1 MSVPLW
7 AWVATVGLIG
17 ACIAADFVF
26 TRTSDAPRLAVV
38 VRLSALW
45 VGAGLAFGAGLAVWR
60 GPNFAGQY
68 YAGYML
74 EKALSVDN
82 ILVFVV
88 LFASLAVPAQLQRRV
103 LSFGVVGALLLRA
116 GLIGVGGVL
125 FDKMSWILALFG
137 VFVLVTGVRMFRRE
151 PEVSPSRNSM
161 PRFLGRLLPVS
172 DSYDGDRMWTR
183 VDGRLMATP
192 LLVAVGAVEIADL
205 VFATDSIP
213 AIFGVTDDVFV
224 VFTSNAFAVLGLRAL
239 YFVLAGLVTRFT
251 YLRSGLA
258 LLLVLIGAKMLA
270 SPIVEIPIWVTLAA
284 IVVVLAT
291 SVVGSIWMTR
301 RASRLLQPSAK

>member
-7 AWVATVGLIG
+7 AWLATVGLIG
-17 ACIAADFVF
+17 ACIAADLAF
-26 TRTSDAPRLAVV
+26 TRASDTPRLAAA
-38 VRLSALW
+38 VRLSGLW
-45 VGAGLAFGAGLAVWR
+45 IAAGLAFGVVLALWR

-68 YAGYML
+68 YAGYLL

-88 LFASLAVPAQLQRRV
+88 LFAALAVPAQLQRRV

-125 FDKMSWILALFG
+125 FDKMSWILAIFG
-137 VFVLVTGVRMFRRE
+137 LFVLVTGVRMFRRQ
-151 PEVSPSRNSM
+151 PEVDPSRNAM
-161 PRFLGRLLPVS
+161 LRFLGRRLPVS

-192 LLVAVGAVEIADL
+192 LLIAVGAVETTDL

-239 YFVLAGLVTRFT
+239 YFVLAGFVTRFT

-258 LLLVLIGAKMLA
+258 LLLVLIGVKMLA
-270 SPIVEIPIWVTLAA
+270 SPVVEIPIWVTVAA
-284 IVVVLAT
+284 IVVVLAA
-291 SVVGSIWMTR
+291 SVAGSVWTMR
-301 RASRLLQPSAK
+301 RASRVIQPSGK

>member
-7 AWVATVGLIG
+7 AWVATIGFIG
-17 ACIAADFVF
+17 ACLAADFAF
-26 TRTSDAPRLAVV
+26 TRASDTPRLAAAA
-38 VRLSALW
+38 RLSGLW
-45 VGAGLAFGAGLAVWR
+45 IAAGLAFGVVLALWR
-60 GPNFAGQY
+60 GPGFAGQY
-68 YAGYML
+68 YAGYLL

-88 LFASLAVPAQLQRRV
+88 LFAALAVPAELQRRV

-125 FDKMSWILALFG
+125 FDKMSWILAVFG
-137 VFVLVTGVRMFRRE
+137 VFVLVTGVRMFRRQ
-151 PEVSPSRNSM
+151 PEVDPSHNAVL
-161 PRFLGRLLPVS
+161 RFLGRRLPVHN
-172 DSYDGDRMWTR
+172 SYRGDRMWAR

-192 LLVAVGAVEIADL
+192 LLVAVVAVETTDL
-205 VFATDSIP
+205 LFATDSIP

-239 YFVLAGLVTRFT
+239 YFVLAGFVTRFT

-258 LLLVLIGAKMLA
+258 LLLVFIGAKMLA
-270 SPIVEIPIWVTLAA
+270 SPIVEIPIWVTVAA
-284 IVVVLAT
+284 IVVVVAAAVAG
-291 SVVGSIWMTR
+291 SVWTAR
-301 RASRLLQPSAK
+301 RASRELQPSGK